1 MSQSKHEFF
10 EKGIVN
16 QKRPSIVVDI
26 KMADLS
32 KMAKWKPEEKQ
43 QAKQFLSKAKK
54 RLQEMIFEA
63 ENVLS
68 NKKQKRVIPDVDGG
82 L

>member
-1 MSQSKHEFF
+1 MAQSTHEFF
-10 EKGIVN
+10 EKGVVN

-32 KMAKWKPEEKQ
+32 KMKKWKPEEKQ

-54 RLQEMIFEA
+54 RLHEMIDEA
-63 ENVLS
+63 NIALS
-68 NKKQKRVIPDVDGG
+68 
-82 L
+82 